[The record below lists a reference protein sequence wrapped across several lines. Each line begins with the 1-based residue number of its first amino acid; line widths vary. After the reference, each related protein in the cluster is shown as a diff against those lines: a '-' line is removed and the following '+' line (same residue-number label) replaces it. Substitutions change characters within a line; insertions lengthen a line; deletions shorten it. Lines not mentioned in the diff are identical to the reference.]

1 MGLDVPTNS
10 WCSRYLDPQWGSPGT
25 QLPCFGAER
34 HLWDLNAKGSLC
46 IHYWSIPCGQL
57 FSSSNRANEVWL
69 KSIDGILWVIYYR
82 GVHNGH
88 FCVLCEMVVCCM
100 VNGGAWLIYNISWVF
115 YFVVQQSI
123 IVQSIYYWNV
133 CILVHCLEVSHKLL
147 GSVYG
152 EIDWFNVR
160 QTVFSV
166 WIAFVCDTLHNGWRT
181 LLIHHKPLSYFTAF
195 ACCWPKQ
202 SKTTTN

>member
-46 IHYWSIPCGQL
+46 IHYWSIPCGRS
-57 FSSSNRANEVWL
+57 FSSSNRANELWL
-69 KSIDGILWVIYYR
+69 KSMTVYCELYITGYTMAISAYCVQWYGEWR
-82 GVHNGH
+82 G
-88 FCVLCEMVVCCM
+88 MVYLQYLM
-100 VNGGAWLIYNISWVF
+100 GF

-133 CILVHCLEVSHKLL
+133 CILVHCLQV
-147 GSVYG
+147 
-152 EIDWFNVR
+152 
-160 QTVFSV
+160 
-166 WIAFVCDTLHNGWRT
+166 LHNYLGV
-181 LLIHHKPLSYFTAF
+181 LMMKLIDHKPCSLFGLHLYVILCAMVGGH
-195 ACCWPKQ
+195 C
-202 SKTTTN
+202 